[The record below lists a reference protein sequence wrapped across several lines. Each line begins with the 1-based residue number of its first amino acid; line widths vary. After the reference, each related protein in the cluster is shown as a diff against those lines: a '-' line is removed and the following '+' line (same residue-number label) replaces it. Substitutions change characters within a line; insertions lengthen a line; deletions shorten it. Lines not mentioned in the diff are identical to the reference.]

1 MNTGIKLNELTSS
14 IIGASES
21 LDLILGSGFAPDFFT
36 AHSDLFHLV
45 DIRIP
50 RRCLLYDPAINMPHL
65 HTNGGFIRFLHDNG
79 WETRI
84 IDQPPSLSCLIVDGC
99 EFQLWKF
106 EGGLISEPRAP
117 TTLHDKELLHALQSH
132 FNLLWHGKPNEK
144 LLYEDLLSS
153 SLPDKEKLITSIAD
167 DHWNRII
174 KELAADPKAL
184 YKIDPLK
191 FEELV
196 AELLLREGLEV
207 EVTLPSKDGGRDI
220 LALEKTST
228 GSHLYLVECK
238 RYAKHRPITV
248 DIVRALYGVVEEE
261 KATGGL
267 LVTTSHFTAD
277 AWKFREK
284 ISYRMGLRDYDALT
298 QWLKRHAK

>member
-1 MNTGIKLNELTSS
+1 M
-14 IIGASES
+14 
-21 LDLILGSGFAPDFFT
+21 
-36 AHSDLFHLV
+36 
-45 DIRIP
+45 
-50 RRCLLYDPAINMPHL
+50 
-65 HTNGGFIRFLHDNG
+65 
-79 WETRI
+79 
-84 IDQPPSLSCLIVDGC
+84 
-99 EFQLWKF
+99 
-106 EGGLISEPRAP
+106 
-117 TTLHDKELLHALQSH
+117 
-132 FNLLWHGKPNEK
+132 
-144 LLYEDLLSS
+144 YEDLLSS

-248 DIVRALYGVVEEE
+248 R
-261 KATGGL
+261 
-267 LVTTSHFTAD
+267 
-277 AWKFREK
+277 
-284 ISYRMGLRDYDALT
+284 
-298 QWLKRHAK
+298 